1 MENNKKLNSHAL
13 YSNNRSFFP
22 IHIFSPNQKADK
34 PFATNFISK
43 NQENNKSISLK
54 INNSLNNLFDID
66 EYYHQYLI
74 EKNNFKGGKISSKNY
89 FKYLQRT
96 LSKQSNYQN
105 MKSFFD
111 KSNKL
116 NKLKCDSINGIPNLK
131 LIKSK
136 KKDSHLNLSCPLINN
151 VILKNTDLDK
161 YNENAE
167 KMHKLEKIDKIK
179 KYEDFNGIHEI
190 EKNFINNSDIYK
202 IEYIKKIIRKH
213 YFENFENLK
222 DYFMS
227 MSGKDKYINIDDI
240 IFYLKEIIKVSIDK
254 KEIRQLL
261 YSNGIIKV
269 DFNNFKFIFFPEMKN
284 HKLIN
289 LRLKNEKCNIL
300 KKETNANI
308 VNNKNTNNNK
318 SMSQNNENF
327 KSLNVRNE
335 SKKRQR
341 TNKSSRENVRVFPN
355 QEIKRKLKNREIN
368 SKMKFFMI
376 DVNKDY
382 IIKRFNE
389 KYENSEN
396 KLFKVKKLL
405 NFKAINGENKNKKFE
420 GFKNLKKIVNLKI
433 NDNNKIN
440 MKTSKSYNNLNK
452 NNLKLFI
459 LKMNNL
465 KMNKI
470 DEKLKTSSTNT
481 SNCKDIKYFKIEDN
495 SNFNKFKLNSINLNY
510 KNYNS
515 NRLLR
520 NDMKSSDFSK
530 IVDYSTSNVNKLTS
544 FYINNSKE
552 KNETKTKDNKKKE
565 KPIRKNNEILNQD
578 SNANKTFLFFR
589 NDVEDIKQK
598 EYSFCNNRTQN
609 EREIKINKNSDI
621 LDFL

>member
-1 MENNKKLNSHAL
+1 
-13 YSNNRSFFP
+13 
-22 IHIFSPNQKADK
+22 
-34 PFATNFISK
+34 
-43 NQENNKSISLK
+43 
-54 INNSLNNLFDID
+54 
-66 EYYHQYLI
+66 
-74 EKNNFKGGKISSKNY
+74 
-89 FKYLQRT
+89 
-96 LSKQSNYQN
+96 
-105 MKSFFD
+105 
-111 KSNKL
+111 
-116 NKLKCDSINGIPNLK
+116 
-131 LIKSK
+131 
-136 KKDSHLNLSCPLINN
+136 
-151 VILKNTDLDK
+151 
-161 YNENAE
+161 
-167 KMHKLEKIDKIK
+167 
-179 KYEDFNGIHEI
+179 
-190 EKNFINNSDIYK
+190 
-202 IEYIKKIIRKH
+202 
-213 YFENFENLK
+213 
-222 DYFMS
+222 
-227 MSGKDKYINIDDI
+227 
-240 IFYLKEIIKVSIDK
+240 
-254 KEIRQLL
+254 
-261 YSNGIIKV
+261 
-269 DFNNFKFIFFPEMKN
+269 
-284 HKLIN
+284 
-289 LRLKNEKCNIL
+289 
-300 KKETNANI
+300 
-308 VNNKNTNNNK
+308 
-318 SMSQNNENF
+318 
-327 KSLNVRNE
+327 
-335 SKKRQR
+335 
-341 TNKSSRENVRVFPN
+341 
-355 QEIKRKLKNREIN
+355 
-368 SKMKFFMI
+368 MI

-530 IVDYSTSNVNKLTS
+530 MVDYSTSNVNKLTS

>member
-1 MENNKKLNSHAL
+1 
-13 YSNNRSFFP
+13 
-22 IHIFSPNQKADK
+22 
-34 PFATNFISK
+34 
-43 NQENNKSISLK
+43 
-54 INNSLNNLFDID
+54 
-66 EYYHQYLI
+66 
-74 EKNNFKGGKISSKNY
+74 
-89 FKYLQRT
+89 
-96 LSKQSNYQN
+96 
-105 MKSFFD
+105 
-111 KSNKL
+111 
-116 NKLKCDSINGIPNLK
+116 
-131 LIKSK
+131 
-136 KKDSHLNLSCPLINN
+136 
-151 VILKNTDLDK
+151 
-161 YNENAE
+161 
-167 KMHKLEKIDKIK
+167 
-179 KYEDFNGIHEI
+179 
-190 EKNFINNSDIYK
+190 
-202 IEYIKKIIRKH
+202 
-213 YFENFENLK
+213 
-222 DYFMS
+222 MS

-300 KKETNANI
+300 KRETNANI
-308 VNNKNTNNNK
+308 VSNKNTNNNK

-355 QEIKRKLKNREIN
+355 QEIKMKLKNREIN

-495 SNFNKFKLNSINLNY
+495 SNFNKFKSNSINLNY

-530 IVDYSTSNVNKLTS
+530 MVDYSTSNVNKLTS